1 MFDFYFLAEESE
13 DGFFLTEQPRKK
25 SKTPSKL
32 PPTSPKDGRKSP
44 ILTQKKDAAVA
55 EQQQLTT
62 QSQAGDTDS
71 KKHEKEKHQWDEYL
85 LSILS
90 RPTAQWIVTQRT
102 DPGDKRYKVRLN
114 INSSLGQL

>member
-44 ILTQKKDAAVA
+44 ILTQIKDAAVA
-55 EQQQLTT
+55 EQQQQLTT

-102 DPGDKRYKVRLN
+102 DPGDKRYKVRPKVPVC
-114 INSSLGQL
+114 